1 MKEANIQKNSIYNA
15 IKSAAAIVFPLISFP
30 YASRVLLTEGIGKIN
45 FGNSVI
51 SYFSLIATL
60 GISTYAM
67 RECAKVRDD
76 KAKLSATAS
85 QMFSINLTTTVLS
98 YILLALTLLFAKP
111 LEEYRLLIVIQST
124 AILFTTLGA
133 DWLNT
138 AMEDFKYLTLRTVVF
153 QALSLV
159 AMFLFV
165 RKPEDYLIY
174 ALISVVSAGGSNIL
188 NMFYRRKY
196 CSVRFTPNMDLR
208 KHMGPIL
215 LLFSMI
221 LSQTIYVNSD
231 VTIIGLYRGDHEV
244 GLYSTAVK
252 IYTIVNTMV
261 ASVAFVVMPK
271 LTYWFS
277 KKDYGQIN
285 ALLRYGLGFIV
296 TLGLPCIVG
305 VNAVCRDIVE
315 LLAGGEYL
323 DAAPALHI
331 LTIALLGSFLGG
343 FVGNLIM
350 IPSGREKIC
359 LLTSLVSAAVNLVL
373 NLIFIPIFGF
383 VAAAATTAV
392 AELTGFFIGLH
403 FVEKQVDIGSFR
415 KLLLPPVLGCGAM
428 VATVLL
434 VSSFINTLLLRLV
447 ISVVLGAGVYLAVLL
462 LMKHEFTLDLLR
474 KTKKQ

>member
-30 YASRVLLTEGIGKIN
+30 YASRVLLTEGIGKVN

-51 SYFSLIATL
+51 SYFTLIATL

-85 QMFSINLTTTVLS
+85 QMFSINMVTTVLS

-111 LEEYRLLIVIQST
+111 LEEYRLLIVVQST

-138 AMEDFKYLTLRTVVF
+138 AMEDFKYLTLRTVAF

-174 ALISVVSAGGSNIL
+174 ALISVVSAAGSNFL
-188 NMFYRRKY
+188 NIFYRRRY
-196 CSVRFTPNMDLR
+196 CSVRFTFNMDLR
-208 KHMGPIL
+208 KHLGPIL

-277 KKDYGQIN
+277 KKDYGEIN
-285 ALLRYGLGFIV
+285 SLLRYGLGFIV

-305 VNAVCRDIVE
+305 VNTVCRDVVE
-315 LLAGGEYL
+315 FLAGPEYL

-350 IPSGREKIC
+350 IPSGREKVC
-359 LLTSLVSAAVNLVL
+359 LLTSLISAALNLVL
-373 NLIFIPIFGF
+373 NMIFIPIFGF
-383 VAAAATTAV
+383 VAAAATTAT
-392 AELTGFFIGLH
+392 AELTGFFIALH
-403 FVEKQVDIGSFR
+403 FVEKQVNVGNLR
-415 KLLLPPVLGCGAM
+415 KLLLPPIIGCAAM
-428 VATVLL
+428 AATVLL
-434 VSSFINTLLLRLV
+434 VSAVIDTLLLRLI
-447 ISVVLGAGVYLAVLL
+447 ISVALGAILYLAVLI
-462 LMKHEFTLDLLR
+462 LMKHEFTLDLL
-474 KTKKQ
+474 KKANK